1 MLDEENLLLSL
12 RRHWDHEGKDYDV
25 SHEIYHDDAVLEF
38 PQSGERFEGVEN
50 FKTWRKQYP
59 AALKFH
65 TRRITHREDLVV
77 VENLISYD
85 GKPWT
90 FTVNLLEFR
99 GDKVAHERI
108 YIMEGWEAAEW
119 RAPWRAETPAD
130 PPPPPP

>member
-1 MLDEENLLLSL
+1 M
-12 RRHWDHEGKDYDV
+12 
-25 SHEIYHDDAVLEF
+25 
-38 PQSGERFEGVEN
+38 EN

-90 FTVNLLEFR
+90 YTVNLMEFR
-99 GDKVAHERI
+99 DDKIAHERI
-108 YIMEGWEAAEW
+108 YIMDGWEAAEW

-130 PPPPPP
+130 PTPPPP

>member
-1 MLDEENLLLSL
+1 MLEEKELLVALG
-12 RRHWDHEGKDYDV
+12 RHWEYEGIDYEI

-38 PQSGERFEGVEN
+38 PQSGERFEGLEN
-50 FKTWRKQYP
+50 FLTWRKQYP

-77 VENLISYD
+77 AENLISYD
-85 GKPWT
+85 GKPWMY
-90 FTVNLLEFR
+90 TVNLLEFR

-108 YIMEGWEAAEW
+108 YIMDGWEAAEW
-119 RAPWRAETPAD
+119 RAPWRAATPAD